1 MPSPSDLA
9 APPPAGTPVPPAIAR
24 LAGHD
29 PVELVWRNAA
39 GGLTA
44 RIDRAGGAVY
54 AKWNPAGSGESL
66 AEEALRLGWL
76 AGRLPAPLVL
86 ESRSERGGELLVTA
100 AIDAASVV
108 SAAGLRDP
116 GAGAAALG
124 EGLRRLHALAVEACP
139 FAAPD
144 WTRGA
149 GAPEDP
155 VVCHGDPCA
164 PNTLIADGAFAG
176 LVDMA
181 RLGVGERWSDLAVAS
196 WSLHW
201 NGLGDGEPAFWRAYG
216 SAPDAQRIA
225 AWRAR
230 WDAPGAD
237 AV

>member
-1 MPSPSDLA
+1 MPPASDLA
-9 APPPAGTPVPPAIAR
+9 APPPAGTPVPLAIAR

-29 PVELVWRNAA
+29 PVELVWRNGA

-66 AEEALRLGWL
+66 ADEAVRLRWL
-76 AGRLPAPLVL
+76 AGRLLTPRVL
-86 ESRSERGGELLVTA
+86 ESRAERGGELLVTA

-116 GAGAAALG
+116 EAAAAALG
-124 EGLRRLHALAVEACP
+124 EGLRRLHALPVDGCP
-139 FAAPD
+139 FPAPD

-149 GAPEDP
+149 GGSEDP

-164 PNTLIADGAFAG
+164 PNTLIAGRAFAG

-201 NGLGDGEPAFWRAYG
+201 NGLGDAEPAFWRAYG
-216 SAPDAQRIA
+216 SAPDLPRIA

-230 WDAPGAD
+230 WDAPEAAAG
-237 AV
+237 